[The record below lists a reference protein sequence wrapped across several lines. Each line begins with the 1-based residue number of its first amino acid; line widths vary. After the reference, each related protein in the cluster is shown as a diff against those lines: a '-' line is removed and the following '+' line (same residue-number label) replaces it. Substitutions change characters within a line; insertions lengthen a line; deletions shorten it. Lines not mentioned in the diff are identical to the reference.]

1 MWYNK
6 CVHSEDNVTSPNEE
20 QTNIPLESM
29 TGKVSHVKQY
39 LAEQEKKSKVKPH
52 ILPNRTHRSNSLDRR
67 DSVDSNLNSNFSKV
81 TKDLATFK
89 NGKGGS
95 LLMSDVYFILIFW
108 KFNLIYSSNIMIT
121 NIFTKNQFSYVKQY
135 LLEQEEADKLEK
147 VSIQHQNIHLL
158 HSYWYTL

>member
-1 MWYNK
+1 
-6 CVHSEDNVTSPNEE
+6 
-20 QTNIPLESM
+20 M

-89 NGKGGS
+89 NGKGVS
-95 LLMSDVYFILIFW
+95 LSMSDVYSFQFFEISITYIVITLLLLIS
-108 KFNLIYSSNIMIT
+108 LQRTSSRT
-121 NIFTKNQFSYVKQY
+121 
-135 LLEQEEADKLEK
+135 
-147 VSIQHQNIHLL
+147 
-158 HSYWYTL
+158 